1 MNLDESFAGK
11 DVDYDGMWN
20 DIRIALDEVELNTL
34 DRVVAKETF
43 DGLVALRRRVRFRIV
58 ASPAKPTPGFKT
70 VFTYVFPCHH
80 LSCSCSCPK

>member
-11 DVDYDGMWN
+11 NVDYQDIWD

-43 DGLVALRRRVRFRIV
+43 DGLVALKRRVRFRVV
-58 ASPAKPTPGFKT
+58 ASPAKPTPGFT
-70 VFTYVFPCHH
+70 SVFTYVFPCHH
-80 LSCSCSCPK
+80 LSCACSCPQ